1 MCESNIY
8 LDKDGKRELIFEN
21 AEDIKILDGGKIE
34 IGSMFGEKKVVAATI
49 KEIDLHDHKI
59 ILK

>member
-8 LDKDGKRELIFEN
+8 LDKGGKKELIFEN
-21 AEDIKILDGGKIE
+21 AEGIKILDGGKIE
-34 IGSMFGEKKVVAATI
+34 ISSMFGEKKVVSAAI
-49 KEIDLHDHKI
+49 KEIDLHGHKI